1 MILKGAIA
9 LLVAGM
15 ICFAVYSFTAKP
27 NYDRILEAGESPL
40 QAKVMSSEIFPR
52 SAYKHNTLQIKMQK
66 ALKEEYLY
74 IAVKWFRNDQ
84 AIHNFNEP
92 SLPPSKFTKGD
103 QIHAEVNLLGP
114 DALDEPVVTLPVT
127 VLNTPPQII
136 EASLVL
142 NEATGG
148 MIRARVN
155 AVDADKDK
163 ISFKYAWYING
174 SQVPGQSKSALNVG
188 LCKNGDEVYAM
199 ISAADGGDQSPVHKS
214 ELLRI
219 GGNVVQITSEP
230 PNSIGDD
237 RKYTYQ
243 VVTSAPEPEVLT
255 YSLITKPTGMTIS
268 KTGRIE
274 WQLPDPK
281 LGERAFEVVVR
292 VEDPTGSEAFQ
303 EFAINVAATQKQ

>member
-1 MILKGAIA
+1 MVLKGAIA
-9 LLVAGM
+9 LLVAGI

-27 NYDRILEAGESPL
+27 NYDRVFEVGESPL
-40 QAKVMSSEIFPR
+40 QAKVMSSEIFPK
-52 SAYKHNTLQIKMQK
+52 SAYAHNALKIKMQK
-66 ALKEEYLY
+66 ALKNEYLY
-74 IAVKWFRNDQ
+74 IAVKWFRNGQ

-92 SLPPSKFTKGD
+92 SLPPSKFKKGD

-142 NEATGG
+142 NDATGG

-163 ISFKYAWYING
+163 MTFKYAWYING
-174 SQVPGQSKSALNVG
+174 SQVPGKSKSALNAG

-199 ISAADGGDQSPVHKS
+199 ISATDGDDESSAHKS
-214 ELLRI
+214 EPLKI
-219 GGNVVQITSEP
+219 GSNVVQITSEP
-230 PNSIGDD
+230 PNSIAEG
-237 RKYTYQ
+237 RRYVYQ
-243 VVTSAPEPEVLT
+243 VAATAPDLEALT

-268 KTGRIE
+268 NTGRIE

-292 VEDPTGSEAFQ
+292 VADPTGSEAYQ
-303 EFAINVAATQKQ
+303 EFEISVAGTRKQ